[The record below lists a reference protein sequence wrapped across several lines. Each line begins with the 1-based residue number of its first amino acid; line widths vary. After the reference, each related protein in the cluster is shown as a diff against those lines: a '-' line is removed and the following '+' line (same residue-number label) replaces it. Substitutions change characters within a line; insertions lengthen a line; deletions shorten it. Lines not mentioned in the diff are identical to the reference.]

1 MNGERGKVWYGA
13 VAFWAVVVAL
23 LAARVML
30 LDVDTLRAYAGVAQ
44 SAGETSVAAQP
55 ASAELSSE
63 QMRAVRG
70 ASF

>member
-1 MNGERGKVWYGA
+1 MTGERGKVWYGA

-30 LDVDTLRAYAGVAQ
+30 LDVDTLRSYAAKP
-44 SAGETSVAAQP
+44 AP
-55 ASAELSSE
+55 ASEFVAETASVTVPA
-63 QMRAVRG
+63 RPAAAPG